1 MAISPLDS
9 PLYVDL
15 FGDPD
20 TARHFEASAEIAA
33 MVEVEIALARVQA
46 RASVIPDAAAQAIAA
61 GLSDSAPA
69 PEDICAG
76 TAAAGVPV
84 PALVAHLRKQL
95 SKAGADHLHFGA
107 TSQDIVDTGL
117 MLRLQRVLEL
127 FDRRLA
133 ALVDTL
139 VALAVE
145 HRATPMAGRTRGQ
158 VATPVT
164 FGLRV
169 ANWALPVARAH
180 RDLRFLRRAG
190 LPVQLGGASGD
201 LSAMG
206 PDGSAVTTELAEE
219 LGLAS
224 SSPWMADRWPLVRV
238 AGTLASLLGG
248 LEKIGADVMLS
259 TRSEIGE
266 LRLAASGGSS
276 TMPQKQNPVAAETLI
291 ALTRHA
297 AALSAQI
304 TTAPA
309 HAEERDGA
317 AWMGEWL
324 VLPQLVIASGAAL
337 LRAQW
342 LADALEPQR
351 ARMAEIAFGDG
362 GLALAERFSFAL
374 IPHVGRAQ
382 AQDLVKQAAME
393 TRASGRPLIDALR
406 AISDA
411 PLDWE
416 ALADPNSVCKPAAAM
431 TDAILAEIRRP
442 RSP

>member
-9 PLYVDL
+9 ALYADL

-20 TARHFEASAEIAA
+20 TARHFEATAEVAA
-33 MVEVEIALARVQA
+33 MVEVEIALATVQA
-46 RASVIPDAAAQAIAA
+46 RLGVIPQEAAREIETGLAAAAP
-61 GLSDSAPA
+61 SADA
-69 PEDICAG
+69 LCTA

-84 PALVAHLRKQL
+84 PALVAHLRKRL
-95 SKAGADHLHFGA
+95 LKAGADSLHFGA

-117 MLRLQRVLEL
+117 MLRLRRVLQL
-127 FDRRLA
+127 FDARLARLTETLA
-133 ALVDTL
+133 ALAET
-139 VALAVE
+139 

-169 ANWALPVARAH
+169 ANWTLPLARAH
-180 RDLRFLRRAG
+180 RDLRALRDAG

-206 PDGSAVTTELAEE
+206 PDGGAVATALAEE
-219 LGLAS
+219 LGLAPAP
-224 SSPWMADRWPLVRV
+224 PWMADRWPLLRV
-238 AGTLASLLGG
+238 ASTLAGLLGG
-248 LEKIGADVMLS
+248 LEKIGADAMLS

-266 LRLAASGGSS
+266 LRLSAAGGSS

-297 AALSAQI
+297 AALSTQI

-309 HAEERDGA
+309 HAEERDGI

-324 VLPQLVIASGAAL
+324 VVPQLFTACGAAL
-337 LRAQW
+337 LRAQA
-342 LADALEPQR
+342 LVDALEPQCK
-351 ARMAEIAFGDG
+351 RMSEIAFGDG

-374 IPHVGRAQ
+374 IPHVGRAG
-382 AQDLVKQAAME
+382 AQELVKRAALE
-393 TRASGRPLIDALR
+393 TRASGRPLTETLK

-411 PLDWE
+411 PLDWDD
-416 ALADPNSVCKPAAAM
+416 LADPRNVCAAAADM
-431 TDAILAEIRRP
+431 TDRLLAEIRAL
-442 RSP
+442 SS

>member
-9 PLYVDL
+9 PLYADL

-33 MVEVEIALARVQA
+33 MVDVEVALARVQG
-46 RASVIPDAAAQAIAA
+46 RLGVIPEDAAQAIAA
-61 GLSDSAPA
+61 GLAGCAPTA
-69 PEDICAG
+69 GNIRAG

-84 PALVAHLRKQL
+84 PALVAHLRKNL
-95 SKAGADHLHFGA
+95 PSAGADHLHFGA

-133 ALVDTL
+133 ALVDAL

-158 VATPVT
+158 VSTPVS

-169 ANWALPVARAH
+169 ANWTLPLARTLA
-180 RDLRFLRRAG
+180 DLRAICRTG
-190 LPVQLGGASGD
+190 LTVQLGGASGD

-206 PDGSAVTTELAEE
+206 PQGNAVCKALAGE
-219 LGLAS
+219 LGLAPAH
-224 SSPWMADRWPLVRV
+224 PWMADRWPLANV
-238 AGTLASLLGG
+238 ANALAALVGA

-266 LRLAASGGSS
+266 LRLSAAGGSS

-297 AALSAQI
+297 AALSTQLV
-304 TTAPA
+304 TAPA
-309 HAEERDGA
+309 HTEERDGA

-324 VLPQLVIASGAAL
+324 VLPQLFAACGASL
-337 LRAQW
+337 LRAQD
-342 LADALEPQR
+342 LVTALEPQCE
-351 ARMAEIAFGDG
+351 RMSEIAFGDG

-374 IPHVGRAQ
+374 VPHVGRAQ
-382 AQDLVKQAAME
+382 AQELVKQAAME
-393 TRASGRPLIDALR
+393 TRASGRPLVDCLTEL
-406 AISDA
+406 SDA
-411 PLDWE
+411 PLDWR
-416 ALADPNSVCKPAAAM
+416 ALADPTSVCEPAAAM
-431 TDAILAEIRRP
+431 TDARLAEIRALT
-442 RSP
+442 S

>member
-1 MAISPLDS
+1 MAISPLES
-9 PLYVDL
+9 PLYADL

-20 TARHFEASAEIAA
+20 TACHFEASAEIAA
-33 MVEVEIALARVQA
+33 MVEVEVALATVQA
-46 RASVIPDAAAQAIAA
+46 RLGVIAEAAAREIEA
-61 GLSDSAPA
+61 GLADSAPA
-69 PEDICAG
+69 PDDICAG

-95 SKAGADHLHFGA
+95 PKECADHLHFGA

-117 MLRLQRVLEL
+117 MLRLQRVLQL
-127 FDRRLA
+127 FEARLARLTHTLA
-133 ALVDTL
+133 AL
-139 VALAVE
+139 AAQ

-169 ANWALPVARAH
+169 ANWTLPLARAH
-180 RDLRFLRRAG
+180 RDLQALRHAG

-206 PDGSAVTTELAEE
+206 PDGSAVAKALAEK
-219 LGLAS
+219 LGLAPAP
-224 SSPWMADRWPLVRV
+224 PWMAERWPLMRI
-238 AGTLASLLGG
+238 AGTLAGLLGA

-266 LRLAASGGSS
+266 LRLSAAGGSS

-297 AALSAQI
+297 ATLSTQI

-324 VLPQLVIASGAAL
+324 VVPPFFTACGAAL
-337 LRAQW
+337 LRAQA
-342 LADALEPQR
+342 LVDAIEPQGE
-351 ARMAEIAFGDG
+351 RMAEIAFGDG

-374 IPHVGRAQ
+374 IPHVGRAG
-382 AQDLVKQAAME
+382 AQDLVKRAALE
-393 TRASGRPLIDALR
+393 TRASGKPLAETLK

-411 PLDWE
+411 PLDFS
-416 ALADPNSVCKPAAAM
+416 ALAEPQRICAAAAEM
-431 TDAILAEIRRP
+431 TDAILAEVRTLV
-442 RSP
+442 S

>member
-1 MAISPLDS
+1 M
-9 PLYVDL
+9 YDL
-15 FGDPD
+15 LLRHPFMSDAGREACQA
-20 TARHFEASAEIAA
+20 TALVRAMCDVELALAAEQQALGLLPAGSAEAMAEQLDAADFDIA
-33 MVEVEIALARVQA
+33 ALARDTAKGGNAAIPFVKQA
-46 RASVIPDAAAQAIAA
+46 RAA
-61 GLSDSAPA
+61 LSD
-69 PEDICAG
+69 D
-76 TAAAGVPV
+76 
-84 PALVAHLRKQL
+84 LK
-95 SKAGADHLHFGA
+95 GAFHRGA

-117 MLRLQRVLEL
+117 MLRLQRVLQL
-127 FDRRLA
+127 FEARLARLTQTLA
-133 ALVDTL
+133 AL
-139 VALAVE
+139 AAQ

-169 ANWALPVARAH
+169 ANWTLPLARAH
-180 RDLRFLRRAG
+180 RDLQALRHAG

-206 PDGSAVTTELAEE
+206 PDGSAVAKALAEK
-219 LGLAS
+219 LGLAPAP
-224 SSPWMADRWPLVRV
+224 PWMAERWPLMRI
-238 AGTLASLLGG
+238 AGTLAGLLGA

-259 TRSEIGE
+259 TRSEVGE
-266 LRLAASGGSS
+266 LRLSAAGGSS

-297 AALSAQI
+297 AALSTQI

-324 VLPQLVIASGAAL
+324 VLPPFFTACGAAL
-337 LRAQW
+337 LRAQA
-342 LADALEPQR
+342 LVDAIEPQGE
-351 ARMAEIAFGDG
+351 RMAEIAFGDG

-382 AQDLVKQAAME
+382 AQELVKQAALE
-393 TRASGRPLIDALR
+393 TRASGRPLAETLT

-411 PLDWE
+411 PLDFG
-416 ALADPNSVCKPAAAM
+416 ALAEPQRVCAAAAEM
-431 TDAILAEIRRP
+431 TDAILAEVRTLAC
-442 RSP
+442 